1 MGREKAQFAA
11 LKASMDDEEEERE
24 RSAKDG
30 SSGGAGREN
39 YKLKAKGIQFV
50 GLCCLVRA
58 HVQVCTP
65 LVCMKIVPY

>member
-11 LKASMDDEEEERE
+11 LKASMDEEEEEERE

-39 YKLKAKGIQFV
+39 YKRKAKGAYSTV
-50 GLCCLVRA
+50 YV
-58 HVQVCTP
+58 
-65 LVCMKIVPY
+65 

>member
-11 LKASMDDEEEERE
+11 LKASMDEEEEERE

-39 YKLKAKGIQFV
+39 YKRKAKG
-50 GLCCLVRA
+50 
-58 HVQVCTP
+58 
-65 LVCMKIVPY
+65 M